1 LAKSLFPHNAYPACM
16 NCSLGHLSLNRMR
29 VLCIHKGVVDPD
41 FSCRKYHYNPLKRV
55 PVRMPSL
62 PAFEKDDFKL

>member
-1 LAKSLFPHNAYPACM
+1 M

-55 PVRMPSL
+55 PMRMPSL